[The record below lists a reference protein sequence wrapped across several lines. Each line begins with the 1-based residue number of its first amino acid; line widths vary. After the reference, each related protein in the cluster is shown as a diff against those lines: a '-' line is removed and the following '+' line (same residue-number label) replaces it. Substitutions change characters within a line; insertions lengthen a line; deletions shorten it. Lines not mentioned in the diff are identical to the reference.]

1 MHRHDDRS
9 GDRGYLREAARG
21 VALFAGL
28 AVSVVL
34 VAAVIASL
42 LNLVVG

>member
-1 MHRHDDRS
+1 MDRHGGRS
-9 GDRGYLREAARG
+9 GDRGYLREATRG

-28 AVSVVL
+28 AVGVVL